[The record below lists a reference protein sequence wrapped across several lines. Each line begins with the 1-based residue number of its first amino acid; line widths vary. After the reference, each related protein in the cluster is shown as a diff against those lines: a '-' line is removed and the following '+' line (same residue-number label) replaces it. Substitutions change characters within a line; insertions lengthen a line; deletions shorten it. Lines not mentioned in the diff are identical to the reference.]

1 MEICFEVTIRHVMED
16 DHDGLR
22 HGDYAKESHHIVM
35 LELCQHVCLS
45 KKVFAN
51 GVCGALCS
59 GKILPKAQQQW
70 SNMITPA
77 EHKALSQIYT

>member
-1 MEICFEVTIRHVMED
+1 MED

-22 HGDYAKESHHIVM
+22 HGDYAKEPHHIVM

-59 GKILPKAQQQW
+59 DNPRRRYVLPKAQQQR
-70 SNMITPA
+70 SLYDHP
-77 EHKALSQIYT
+77 S